1 MSHIRA
7 ASLQPHRLTAAVA
20 VAAVAISALAVSYY
34 PFNQA
39 EDGGPRA
46 ILIVSGIVLAL
57 TAVVFGRVLDHASA
71 RTAYW
76 LAGLSVITLPALW
89 LGPPLVLGPAAVLLG
104 RETKTTPAIAVGALA
119 TLAATAGAL
128 LG

>member
-1 MSHIRA
+1 MSHTSTTPLAPQRLA
-7 ASLQPHRLTAAVA
+7 AAIA
-20 VAAVAISALAVSYY
+20 VAAIAISALAVSYY
-34 PFNQA
+34 PFDQA

-57 TAVVFGRVLDHASA
+57 TAVVFGKVLDHASA

-76 LAGLSVITLPALW
+76 LAGLSVITLPVLW

-104 RETKTTPAIAVGALA
+104 RETGTTPAIAIGALA
-119 TLAATAGAL
+119 TLAALAGAL

>member
-7 ASLQPHRLTAAVA
+7 ASFQPQRLTAAVA

-39 EDGGPRA
+39 DDGGPRA
-46 ILIVSGIVLAL
+46 ILIVSGLVLAL
-57 TAVVFGRVLDHASA
+57 TAVVFGKVLDHPTA

-76 LAGLSVITLPALW
+76 LAGLSVITLPMLW

-104 RETKTTPAIAVGALA
+104 RETETTPAIAIGAIA
-119 TLAATAGAL
+119 TVAAIAGAL
-128 LG
+128 FG